1 MTRPAFFLIT
11 AAGLAACTQPG
22 PSTAVSEA
30 DLQGSCEALVS
41 AETGVRP
48 EDVSAVSTKT
58 EPTGS
63 VTTLSVVGAQAPWL
77 CLSDPFGVITG
88 VEYSQEG

>member
-1 MTRPAFFLIT
+1 MRPALYLI
-11 AAGLAACTQPG
+11 AAVGLSACTQPS
-22 PSTAVSEA
+22 PNNAISESE
-30 DLQGSCEALVS
+30 LQGNCEALVS

-48 EDVSAVSTKT
+48 QDVNAISTQT

-63 VTTLSVVGAQAPWL
+63 VTTLSVAGAQAPWL